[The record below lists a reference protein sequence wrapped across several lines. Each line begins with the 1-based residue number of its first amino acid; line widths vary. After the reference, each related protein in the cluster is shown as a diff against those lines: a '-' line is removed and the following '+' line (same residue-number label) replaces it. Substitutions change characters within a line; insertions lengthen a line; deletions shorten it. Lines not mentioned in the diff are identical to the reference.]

1 MSFISIQLVKGYNHW
16 KELKELSYKTKNT
29 TTHYETLH
37 LCFLFLFFLSYQQQI
52 DRFWI
57 RMALDKNAAKMQSDS
72 QQRFGLSWY
81 MSSIKIVMKFMPL
94 DYNMHLL
101 ELFSVVVD

>member
-16 KELKELSYKTKNT
+16 EELKELSYKTKNT

-37 LCFLFLFFLSYQQQI
+37 LCFLFLFFLSYLQQI

-57 RMALDKNAAKMQSDS
+57 KMALDKNAAKMQSDS

-81 MSSIKIVMKFMPL
+81 MSSIKSYEI
-94 DYNMHLL
+94 HAT
-101 ELFSVVVD
+101 

>member
-1 MSFISIQLVKGYNHW
+1 
-16 KELKELSYKTKNT
+16 
-29 TTHYETLH
+29 
-37 LCFLFLFFLSYQQQI
+37 
-52 DRFWI
+52 
-57 RMALDKNAAKMQSDS
+57 MALDKNAAKMQSDS

-81 MSSIKIVMKFMPL
+81 MSSTKIVMKFMPL